1 MLNNPSE
8 GKLLWEPSPEFMNDS
23 NLSKYCAWLKHRHKL
38 SFANYDELWQWSVDQ
53 PETFWESIWQFFEIK
68 AYRQYSAVMS
78 NHEMPGVHWFEG
90 STLNYAEHIFRKK
103 AKKRPAFMFESET
116 NDLQEISWDELEEK
130 TAALAGWL
138 TEAGIRKGDRV
149 VAFLPNTPYAAIG
162 FLAAASIG
170 AIWSSCSPDFGFDS
184 VIDRFKQIEPTV
196 LLAVDGY
203 TYNGK
208 AFDKTEE
215 VRKICQEL
223 SSLEQVI
230 GIPYLSKKPEFNIL
244 KLTLWDEV
252 MATAHETLGFEALPF
267 DHPIW
272 ILYSSGTT
280 GIPKAITHSH
290 GGVLIEHLKL
300 MSLQNDCRE
309 GDRFFWYSTTG
320 WMMWNIVM
328 ASLLCG
334 STGILY
340 DGSLAYPDINK
351 LWELAERSKMT
362 SMGIS
367 AGYVSACMKLAA
379 KPGKYDLSAL
389 RMIGS
394 TGSPLAPEGFDWL
407 YNNVKKDLWLVSL
420 SGGTDVCSAFVGGA
434 PTLPVYSGEIQCR
447 ALGCQIEAYDLL
459 GEPVID
465 EVGELVLT
473 APMPSMPVFF
483 WNDPGNKRYLSSY
496 FDMFPG
502 IWRHGDWI
510 KITHKGSLIIYG
522 RSDATLNRQGIRIGT
537 SEVYRALDDV
547 PGISDSL
554 IVGIEMPGGDYYMPL
569 FVMLYKDHVLDDA
582 LKKKINSTI
591 RQKFSPRHVPDE
603 ILEIPDIPYTL
614 SGKKMETPVK
624 RFLQGAPLE
633 KAVNLGSLRNPDSF
647 DYFKNHRESL
657 VKR

>member
-1 MLNNPSE
+1 MQQNPSE
-8 GKLLWEPSPEFMNDS
+8 GKLLWTPDS
-23 NLSKYCAWLKHRHKL
+23 KWIEATNLHQYCEWLKHKHKL
-38 SFANYDELWQWSVDQ
+38 SFANYDELWQWSIDF
-53 PETFWESIWQFFEIK
+53 PEKFWESIWQYFEIK
-68 AYRQYSAVMS
+68 SYRPY
-78 NHEMPGVHWFEG
+78 NHVVSSQEMPGIHWFEG
-90 STLNYAEHIFRKK
+90 ATLNYAEHIFRKK
-103 AKKRPAFMFESET
+103 SDERPAFLYESET
-116 NDLQEISWDELEEK
+116 HPLEAISWDELEEK
-130 TAALAGWL
+130 TAALASWL
-138 TEAGIRKGDRV
+138 MAAGIRKGDRIA
-149 VAFLPNTPYAAIG
+149 AFLPNTPYAAIG
-162 FLAAASIG
+162 FFAAASIG

-196 LLAVDGY
+196 LLTVDGY

-215 VRKICQEL
+215 VRRICKALNSLQE
-223 SSLEQVI
+223 VI
-230 GIPYLSKKPEFNIL
+230 GIPYLSDKPEFNISGL
-244 KLTLWDEV
+244 SLWEEV
-252 MATAHETLGFEALPF
+252 MNSAHEPLQFEALPF

-300 MSLQNDCRE
+300 MTLQNDCRE

-328 ASLLCG
+328 ASLLSG

-351 LWELAERSKMT
+351 LWALAEQTKMN

-367 AGYVSACMKLAA
+367 AGFVTACMKQGAN
-379 KPGKYDLSAL
+379 PGQYDLSAL

-407 YNNVKKDLWLVSL
+407 YDKVKKDLWLVSL

-447 ALGCQIEAYDLL
+447 ALGCKIEAYDSM
-459 GEPVID
+459 GEPVIN
-465 EVGELVLT
+465 EVGELVLS

-483 WNDPGNKRYLSSY
+483 WNDPGNERYLNSY

-502 IWRHGDWI
+502 IWRHGDWV
-510 KITHKGSLIIYG
+510 KITPRGSLIIYG
-522 RSDATLNRQGIRIGT
+522 RSDATLNRQGIRIGS
-537 SEVYRALDDV
+537 SEIYRALDDLEE
-547 PGISDSL
+547 IKDSL
-554 IVGIEMPGGDYYMPL
+554 IIGIELPGGDYYMPL
-569 FVMLYKDHVLDDA
+569 FVMLSKKQKLDEQ
-582 LKKKINSTI
+582 LKKKIKTRI
-591 RQKFSPRHVPDE
+591 RQKFSPRHIPDE
-603 ILEIPDIPYTL
+603 IMEIPDIPYTL

-624 RFLQGAPLE
+624 RFLQGMPLE
-633 KAVNLGSLRNPDSF
+633 KAVNLGSLRNPDAF
-647 DYFKNHRESL
+647 NYFEEIRNKLLE
-657 VKR
+657 K